1 MIQRI
6 QTLFLFFAALASGLL
21 FFFPVAQFYGDQHI
35 LAFYVTHIQDFVP
48 GNPELFSSLFILPLS
63 ILNAMLTVLPLLIIF
78 MYKNLGG
85 QLKLIRLNILL
96 DLVLIGLLFFYYAER
111 LKIITAVEADYDL
124 GIFFPLIA
132 LIFLFLAMRG
142 VRNDIKLIRSAD
154 RLR

>member
-21 FFFPVAQFYGDQHI
+21 FFFPVAQYYGEQHT

-48 GNPELFSSLFILPLS
+48 GNAALFSSSFLLPLS
-63 ILNAMLTVLPLLIIF
+63 IIAALVTVLPLLIIF

-85 QLKLIRLNILL
+85 QLRLVRLNILFN
-96 DLVLIGLLFFYYAER
+96 LVLIGLMFFYYAEE
-111 LKIITAVEADYDL
+111 LKVKTAVEADYDL
-124 GIFFPLIA
+124 GVFLPLIA
-132 LIFLFLAMRG
+132 LVFLFLAMRG
-142 VRNDIKLIRSAD
+142 IKHDIKLIRSAD

>member
-1 MIQRI
+1 
-6 QTLFLFFAALASGLL
+6 
-21 FFFPVAQFYGDQHI
+21 
-35 LAFYVTHIQDFVP
+35 
-48 GNPELFSSLFILPLS
+48 
-63 ILNAMLTVLPLLIIF
+63 MLTVLPLLIIF

>member
-6 QTLFLFFAALASGLL
+6 QTLFLFIAALASGLL
-21 FFFPVAQFYGDQHI
+21 FFFPVAQYYGEQHT

-48 GNPELFSSLFILPLS
+48 GNPELFSSLFLLPLS
-63 ILNAMLTVLPLLIIF
+63 MLSALVTVLPLLIIF

-96 DLVLIGLLFFYYAER
+96 DLVLIGLMFFYYAEQ
-111 LKIITAVEADYDL
+111 LKIKTSVEADYDIGVFL
-124 GIFFPLIA
+124 PLIA

-142 VRNDIKLIRSAD
+142 IKHDIKLIRSAD